1 MTRRNSKFDTKIKND
16 FRRRKRPSSDSKV
29 TLKGS
34 KSKNDGNYRKKLH
47 KFQIIGSRNYYNR
60 MSEKISG
67 HWLKSKK

>member
-47 KFQIIGSRNYYNR
+47 KFQIIGSRIIECPRKFPDMDRNC
-60 MSEKISG
+60 
-67 HWLKSKK
+67 KK